1 MWGWLY
7 IAVGA
12 LASALTW
19 SYAIR
24 KSSVIFA
31 PALAS
36 VLWSYLALVAELELA
51 NGGTTVTVVVGPLR
65 WVWAA
70 FALLSMVAL
79 IGAVFGTYPEPEPR
93 HGDFDPE
100 VTQK

>member
-7 IAVGA
+7 IAIGA
-12 LASALTW
+12 LAAALTW
-19 SYAIR
+19 SYAVR
-24 KSSVIFA
+24 KTAIVFA
-31 PALAS
+31 SALAS
-36 VLWSYLALVAELELA
+36 VLWSYLALVAELELVD
-51 NGGTTVTVVVGPLR
+51 GGATVTMTVGPVR

-79 IGAVFGTYPEPEPR
+79 IGAFFGSYPEPEPQ
-93 HGDFDPE
+93 HGDFTE